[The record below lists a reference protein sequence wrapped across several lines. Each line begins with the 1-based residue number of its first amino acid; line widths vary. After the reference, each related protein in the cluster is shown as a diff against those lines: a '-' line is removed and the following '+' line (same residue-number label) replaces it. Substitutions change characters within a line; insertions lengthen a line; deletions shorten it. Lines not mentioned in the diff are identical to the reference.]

1 MLIYWRWGFCNGE
14 FCPFACPAPSGL
26 PKLTTQRVYAMRTLI
41 ITNNILVKEE
51 HKNQEVCYF
60 DISYKEILLK
70 VRDMCYEGHKL
81 LTHPLSGSVKPNETP
96 YKSVMVSK
104 EKQPKPDPESIL
116 IMEEAI
122 LTYDKFPKLNISWN
136 ERILG
141 DFQAVDLAL
150 ISSALRG

>member
-1 MLIYWRWGFCNGE
+1 M
-14 FCPFACPAPSGL
+14 
-26 PKLTTQRVYAMRTLI
+26 
-41 ITNNILVKEE
+41 LVKEE
-51 HKNQEVCYF
+51 LTKEEVCYF
-60 DISYKEILLK
+60 EVSYKDILLK

-104 EKQPKPDPESIL
+104 EKFKEPDPDSIL

-136 ERILG
+136 EQILG

-150 ISSALRG
+150 ISSALWG

>member
-1 MLIYWRWGFCNGE
+1 M
-14 FCPFACPAPSGL
+14 
-26 PKLTTQRVYAMRTLI
+26 
-41 ITNNILVKEE
+41 LVKEE
-51 HKNQEVCYF
+51 LTKEEVCYF
-60 DISYKEILLK
+60 EVSYRAILEK

-104 EKQPKPDPESIL
+104 EIKEPDPESIL

-136 ERILG
+136 EQILG